1 LQVPFS
7 SFAHRTLFVLTFRL
21 PDVIR
26 FNRVAVRSQLAGTD
40 NTTLIAFH
48 HALDER
54 EGGMDFCRLARINA
68 SGSVSMEL
76 IPPPPEFETSVPA
89 IQELAEWMKR
99 RMERRLGGI
108 PCQAQQIASIQAGMT
123 LHLRANVEAVVF
135 VEQQHQFLS
144 KRKRFHAKR
153 HRPPGCYATL
163 GDYTGSIALFLD
175 HRFVSLISTVHSAYR
190 SHSGIDVAHCKAFRN
205 KDDEVLLMPTDR
217 CVVSIIERL
226 VEHYPLS
233 SEQTQNASQEE
244 TSIVHGVAKR
254 RQQTQVTCTI
264 RDMVVQGVSLAGQK
278 QTYLVDDNVDGL
290 HALLCLDELRYKD
303 VLLVLEEVSTGTR
316 YSTVA
321 TTNVIEK
328 LLGDTP
334 IDSWKTNINLQRIVV
349 RLIRGVLEDNV
360 RLSWT
365 IEQQISVGA
374 SSREPRQQ
382 SFVADVE
389 LALF

>member
-1 LQVPFS
+1 VDEAENRTAAWRDSLSGAADCVDS
-7 SFAHRTLFVLTFRL
+7 SWDDTAPAGQCGSGRHSRATTPTF
-21 PDVIR
+21 
-26 FNRVAVRSQLAGTD
+26 
-40 NTTLIAFH
+40 
-48 HALDER
+48 E
-54 EGGMDFCRLARINA
+54 
-68 SGSVSMEL
+68 
-76 IPPPPEFETSVPA
+76 
-89 IQELAEWMKR
+89 
-99 RMERRLGGI
+99 
-108 PCQAQQIASIQAGMT
+108 QAQEIPSKASPSAG
-123 LHLRANVEAVVF
+123 L
-135 VEQQHQFLS
+135 
-144 KRKRFHAKR
+144 
-153 HRPPGCYATL
+153 L

-217 CVVSIIERL
+217 SVVSIIERL
-226 VEHYPLS
+226 VEHCPLS
-233 SEQTQNASQEE
+233 SEQSQNASQEE
-244 TSIVHGVAKR
+244 TTITHGVAKR

-278 QTYLVDDNVDGL
+278 QTYLVDDNVERL
-290 HALLCLDELRYKD
+290 HALLCLDQLRYKD
-303 VLLVLEEVSTGTR
+303 VLLVLEEVSTGTT

-334 IDSWKTNINLQRIVV
+334 VDSWKSNINLQRIVV